1 MKSNTIWRH
10 NSLAEH
16 TGYYEFMETGNP
28 KMRLRCF
35 AFCELLDM
43 NRRICA

>member
-1 MKSNTIWRH
+1 MTIRWR
-10 NSLAEH
+10 NIQDI
-16 TGYYEFMETGNP
+16 YEFMETGNP